1 MPESKG
7 CLPEVAPVPVLAAF
21 PRSVDLGRV
30 TRGAET
36 NHRGGLLMV
45 ANVGGQRA
53 EVVVDVTCAD
63 SGPAWVRCDP

>member
-53 EVVVDVTCAD
+53 EVVVD
-63 SGPAWVRCDP
+63 